1 MGSCESSKATVGG
14 LAPLAIHETLS
25 ISGRQ
30 IMPTTGETIGPYM
43 LGVGLGEGGFGA
55 VYEATHQETGQR
67 VAIKFLH
74 GTKQLLPEVQNR
86 FVREVALLKTLDHE
100 NIVRHFEAGLHEG
113 SIYCAMELV
122 ECGSLKE
129 VLQAREILPWREA
142 AEVAL
147 QLCRALEHAH
157 QKGCIH
163 RDLKPANLYLSEDGF
178 VKLGDLGL
186 ARDLNKKRLTAQ
198 GQTVGTWRYMA
209 PEQITGE
216 ENIDGR
222 LDLYATGCM
231 LFEMIAGRVP
241 FDGPNFVTIFD
252 QHLEALPAR
261 LDVVTGTCPK
271 PLADLVEHLLH
282 KLPEMRPENATEVAQ
297 RLEKLL
303 AEEAAEESVAWS
315 DDESTVLASGI
326 RRHRLNLTQRLRSG
340 PSAGVVKPLWRALAI
355 AAGVVALVIVA
366 VLALKSGM

>member
-1 MGSCESSKATVGG
+1 
-14 LAPLAIHETLS
+14 
-25 ISGRQ
+25 
-30 IMPTTGETIGPYM
+30 MPTTGETIGPYM
-43 LGVGLGEGGFGA
+43 LGSCLGEGGFGA
-55 VYEATHQETGQR
+55 VYEGTHRETGQR

-74 GTKQLLPEVQNR
+74 GTKQLEPEVQNR
-86 FVREVALLKTLDHE
+86 FVREVALLEALDHD

-129 VLQAREILPWREA
+129 VLLARGSLPWREA

-157 QKGCIH
+157 ERGCVH
-163 RDLKPANLYLSEDGF
+163 RDLKPANLYLSGDGM

-186 ARDLNKKRLTAQ
+186 ARDLNKDRLTIQ

-216 ENIDGR
+216 ANIDGR

-241 FDGPNFVTIFD
+241 FDGPDFFTIFD
-252 QHLEALPAR
+252 QHLETQPAR
-261 LDVVTGTCPK
+261 LDVVTSTCPK
-271 PLADLVEHLLH
+271 PLADLVEHLL
-282 KLPEMRPENATEVAQ
+282 KKTADSRPENATEVAR
-297 RLEKLL
+297 RLEEML
-303 AEEAAEESVAWS
+303 AEEAAQKPAAKSGS
-315 DDESTVLASGI
+315 ESTILASGLHEN
-326 RRHRLNLTQRLRSG
+326 RPNLTQRLQSS
-340 PSAGVVKPLWRALAI
+340 PNMAASKVNWKALAI
-355 AAGVVALVIVA
+355 AGGVVALVVA
-366 VLALKSGM
+366 AGLVLKGGN